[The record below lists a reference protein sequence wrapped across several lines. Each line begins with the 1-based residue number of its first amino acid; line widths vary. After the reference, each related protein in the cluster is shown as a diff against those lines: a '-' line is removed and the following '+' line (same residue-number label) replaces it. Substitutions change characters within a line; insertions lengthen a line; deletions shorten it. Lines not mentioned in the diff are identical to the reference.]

1 MPVVFPLS
9 FFIFDV
15 KGKVKEIRKIKMERK
30 EREKLTVSVATS
42 SSIDISQDNQDE
54 DWDLYHDPEI
64 VESLNR
70 ARQQMKDGDCI
81 PAEIVMKDV

>member
-1 MPVVFPLS
+1 MT
-9 FFIFDV
+9 
-15 KGKVKEIRKIKMERK
+15 K
-30 EREKLTVSVATS
+30 KLAVSVGANLG
-42 SSIDISQDNQDE
+42 IDSAQDNQDE
-54 DWDLYHDPEI
+54 DWDLYHDLEI

>member
-1 MPVVFPLS
+1 MEE
-9 FFIFDV
+9 
-15 KGKVKEIRKIKMERK
+15 KES
-30 EREKLTVSVATS
+30 EKLTLLVATS
-42 SSIDISQDNQDE
+42 SGIDIPQDNQDE

-64 VESLNR
+64 VESLNH

>member
-1 MPVVFPLS
+1 M
-9 FFIFDV
+9 
-15 KGKVKEIRKIKMERK
+15 
-30 EREKLTVSVATS
+30 REKPAVSVGAS
-42 SSIDISQDNQDE
+42 SGIDIAQGNQDE

>member
-1 MPVVFPLS
+1 
-9 FFIFDV
+9 
-15 KGKVKEIRKIKMERK
+15 MEKK
-30 EREKLTVSVATS
+30 EREKFTASVATS
-42 SSIDISQDNQDE
+42 SDIDIAQDNQDE

>member
-1 MPVVFPLS
+1 MCVGANSGV
-9 FFIFDV
+9 
-15 KGKVKEIRKIKMERK
+15 
-30 EREKLTVSVATS
+30 
-42 SSIDISQDNQDE
+42 DIVQDNQDE

-70 ARQQMKDGDCI
+70 AKQQMKVGDCI

>member
-1 MPVVFPLS
+1 
-9 FFIFDV
+9 
-15 KGKVKEIRKIKMERK
+15 MEKK
-30 EREKLTVSVATS
+30 EREKFTASVATS
-42 SSIDISQDNQDE
+42 SDIDIAQDNQDE

-81 PAEIVMKDV
+81 PAEIVMKEV